1 MTGRTSEDKEK
12 EKKERKKHTVGMV
25 LWAIVSGHGEEMS
38 GGDGQWPSTAGPQT
52 AAIKKK

>member
-12 EKKERKKHTVGMV
+12 EEKERKKHTVGMV

-38 GGDGQWPSTAGPQT
+38 GGDRQWPLTAGPQT

>member
-1 MTGRTSEDKEK
+1 VRTK

-38 GGDGQWPSTAGPQT
+38 GRDGQWPSTAGPQT
-52 AAIKKK
+52 VAIKKK